1 MKKRAR
7 QARQKRWRK
16 SGFAGVGI
24 AVERDSTAATDYWQ
38 DEAPS
43 ALEAPLDGAAKTNPG
58 CWIQPGLVLFFHST
72 RIVAEGGL
80 LIASGTEPSASG
92 DHQNLTAMMRL
103 KPPRSAT
110 VHISTFL
117 SERQQ
122 SNSGS
127 RETNVL
133 ATLKWGLSAEFDSY
147 FAGGIGIGS
156 KLRVSS

>member
-103 KPPRSAT
+103 KPPS
-110 VHISTFL
+110 L
-117 SERQQ
+117 G
-122 SNSGS
+122 NC
-127 RETNVL
+127 
-133 ATLKWGLSAEFDSY
+133 SY
-147 FAGGIGIGS
+147 FYVF
-156 KLRVSS
+156 K